1 MRGIQDIIRKALS
14 SMMPRQSYIKLSQSS
29 LISIEQQI
37 NMRTTLLEWM
47 PSRMIILLSGLD
59 QAPISIREYLI

>member
-1 MRGIQDIIRKALS
+1 
-14 SMMPRQSYIKLSQSS
+14 MMPRQSYIKLSQSS